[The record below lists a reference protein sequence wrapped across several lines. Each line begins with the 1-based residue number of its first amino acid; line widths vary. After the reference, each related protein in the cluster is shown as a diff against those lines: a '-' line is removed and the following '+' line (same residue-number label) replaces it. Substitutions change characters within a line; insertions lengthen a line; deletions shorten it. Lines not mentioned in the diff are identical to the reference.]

1 MLQTAFPD
9 PLILTT
15 VLAYMGLAA
24 GLGLAAVSLLLL
36 LRTRRKGTG
45 AVYLALSGF
54 LGFTLV
60 RVLLRAAEGA
70 VCYRP
75 PLMTLLLYG
84 GLIVLVLY
92 FMLDGWR
99 VLRAECARSRPK
111 EGGGGS

>member
-1 MLQTAFPD
+1 MLQTPFPD

-24 GLGLAAVSLLLL
+24 VLGLAAVSLLLL
-36 LRTRRKGTG
+36 FRTRKKGTG
-45 AVYLALSGF
+45 ALYLAMSGF

-60 RVLLRAAEGA
+60 RVLVRAAGGA

-75 PLMTLLLYG
+75 PLMTVLLYG
-84 GLIVLVLY
+84 GLIVLFLS

-99 VLRAECARSRPK
+99 ILRGELSRPGK
-111 EGGGGS
+111 EGEGG